1 LRIVEI
7 FTPNSDVFFF
17 STEENS
23 LFEFAP
29 DYAFEKMEGVAYLE
43 EFDNFKDAF
52 EALLEKYPIF
62 RLYPLEVSPN
72 YRREFKEAYHSFM
85 QEEKQENTDKNWIT
99 FLN

>member
-1 LRIVEI
+1 LRIVGI

-29 DYAFEKMEGVAYLE
+29 YYDAFEKMEGVAYLQ

-72 YRREFKEAYHSFM
+72 YRSEFKEAYHSFL
-85 QEEKQENTDKNWIT
+85 QEEKQENTDKN
-99 FLN
+99 